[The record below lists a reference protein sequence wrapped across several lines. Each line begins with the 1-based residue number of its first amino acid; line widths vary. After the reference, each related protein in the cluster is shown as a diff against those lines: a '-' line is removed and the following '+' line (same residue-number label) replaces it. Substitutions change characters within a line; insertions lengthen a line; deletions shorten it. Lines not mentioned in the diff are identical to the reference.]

1 MGQKRKVID
10 FPQVFGNS
18 KCKVFDFK
26 RVFLVKILL
35 ILKNAMKKRKTID
48 NVYCKSY
55 EILDILTPKRKALDF
70 IDFFRMMKCKVIDF
84 IEVFI

>member
-1 MGQKRKVID
+1 LGQKRKVID

-35 ILKNAMKKRKTID
+35 ILKNVMKKRRTIG
-48 NVYCKSY
+48 NAYCKSY
-55 EILDILTPKRKALDF
+55 EILGILTLKRKALDF
-70 IDFFRMMKCKVIDF
+70 IGFFRKVKRKVIDF
-84 IEVFI
+84 IEEII